1 MFRTAFA
8 LLFAALLVPA
18 ACADIAPPVDDAPP
32 PVEFRTTP
40 LTIATASGVHAFT
53 VEVAETP
60 EQRARGLMFREFMAG
75 DAGMIF
81 DYQRDIDV
89 SMWMKNTIL
98 PLDMVFISNDGTV
111 FSIVKG
117 AEPYSLKHL
126 SSGGKVRAVLEV
138 NAGIADMLDIREG
151 DRVRHEIFGNGP

>member
-1 MFRTAFA
+1 MFRYA
-8 LLFAALLVPA
+8 AALILALSLAPA
-18 ACADIAPPVDDAPP
+18 ACADVLPAPDDTPP

-40 LTIATASGVHAFT
+40 LILETANGTHAFT

-60 EQRARGLMFREFMAG
+60 EQRARGLMFREVMSG

-81 DYQRDIDV
+81 DYQRDLEI

-98 PLDMVFISNDGTV
+98 PLDMVFISADGTV
-111 FSIVKG
+111 FSVKKG
-117 AEPYSLKHL
+117 AEPYSLAHI
-126 SSGGKVRAVLEV
+126 SSGGKVRAVLEI
-138 NAGIADMLDIREG
+138 NAGVADMLQIAPG